1 MPAAEFVDLYEVLQV
16 SPKAEKDTIKR
27 VHQILS
33 LKYQLAAPENNAV
46 AYFSELQKA
55 AATLLDNEARTKY
68 DAERSAWLAK
78 SAPTVCTDALADAP
92 TPAPVAPPQVLE
104 APVPAEAAG
113 PVPAA
118 VPQAPVHTGKLDPRR
133 FMEGLNVAEEKRRRA
148 GLMEICYRQRILKPR
163 TPALSVKQ
171 LEDGL
176 ELTVTELE
184 GSLWYLKET
193 DLIRVSDAG
202 NFALSVKGIN
212 AIEGGFVNF
221 AEGIFD
227 MKSFGL

>member
-1 MPAAEFVDLYEVLQV
+1 MLSTPLQTV
-16 SPKAEKDTIKR
+16 QQ
-27 VHQILS
+27 HILEE
-33 LKYQLAAPENNAV
+33 QRRNH
-46 AYFSELQKA
+46 
-55 AATLLDNEARTKY
+55 
-68 DAERSAWLAK
+68 
-78 SAPTVCTDALADAP
+78 
-92 TPAPVAPPQVLE
+92 
-104 APVPAEAAG
+104 
-113 PVPAA
+113 
-118 VPQAPVHTGKLDPRR
+118 PQASGAFSWLLSGITLATKIISAQV
-133 FMEGLNVAEEKRRRA
+133 RRA

-212 AIEGGFVNF
+212 AIEGGFVKF

-227 MKSFGL
+227 MKGFGL

>member
-1 MPAAEFVDLYEVLQV
+1 MPAAEFTDLYEVLQV

-55 AATLLDNEARTKY
+55 AATLLDNEARAKY
-68 DAERSAWLAK
+68 DAERLAWLAK
-78 SAPTVCTDALADAP
+78 SAPIVAIGVLADAP
-92 TPAPVAPPQVLE
+92 APEVVALVEVLE
-104 APVPAEAAG
+104 GPVPAEAAA
-113 PVPAA
+113 PVPAPA
-118 VPQAPVHTGKLDPRR
+118 LEAPAHTGKLDPRR
-133 FMEGLNVAEEKRRRA
+133 FMEGLNIAEEKRRRA

-212 AIEGGFVNF
+212 AIEGGFVKF

-227 MKSFGL
+227 MKGFGL